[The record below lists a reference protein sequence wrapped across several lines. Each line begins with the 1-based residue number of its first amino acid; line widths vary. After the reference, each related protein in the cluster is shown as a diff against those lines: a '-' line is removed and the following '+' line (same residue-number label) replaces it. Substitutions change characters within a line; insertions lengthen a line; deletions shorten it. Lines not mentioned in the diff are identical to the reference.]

1 MSTNRDQAA
10 ASPRENRLPGRIYPG
25 WWIVFAT
32 ASGQLIQGGFVFWS
46 MGLYTATFE
55 DVFGA
60 PRAQINL
67 IETCL
72 TVTTNLLSPVAGILI
87 DRWSIR
93 HLMMIGMTAMGLG
106 LLILSQ
112 AGTLFQVWVVW
123 ASLIPLGVLL
133 IGAIP
138 SAALISRWFIRRRG
152 LALGLAATG
161 SSLGGF
167 LMPPL
172 MTWMFLEWDWR
183 TGLMV
188 AGCLCFAFLPIFY
201 GLLRNQPADLGL
213 SGEPAAPEALSA
225 ERPASAVAS
234 SASAQHQG
242 WGIPDLLRSRIF
254 WLQMIVSGTLLAVTL
269 GMLANL
275 SLHAKDLG
283 IAGQSTALL
292 YSVIAICSFSGKALM
307 GYLMDRLGI
316 QRCGYLICALLSTG
330 LLILLT
336 VQNYTGLLTGAVVM
350 GLGYG
355 GVVPLWT
362 NMPAKAFGAG
372 SVGRALG
379 VMNPLHIPIIATSA
393 PLAGYISDTTGS
405 YNGVFW
411 MYGGCC
417 AVAAIG
423 LTIMGTVMKTPGHH

>member
-1 MSTNRDQAA
+1 MTRQTLQHRGNTTPTGAG
-10 ASPRENRLPGRIYPG
+10 PVIYPG
-25 WWIVFAT
+25 WWIVLA
-32 ASGQLIQGGFVFWS
+32 AGSGQMLQGGFVFWS

-72 TVTTNLLSPVAGILI
+72 TVSTNLLSPIAGILI
-87 DRWSIR
+87 DRWSVR
-93 HLMMIGMTAMGLG
+93 HLMMIGLTALGLG
-106 LLILSQ
+106 LIVLSQ
-112 AGTLFQVWVVW
+112 AGTLLHVWVVW

-138 SAALISRWFIRRRG
+138 GAAVISRWFIRRRG

-161 SSLGGF
+161 SSVGGF

-183 TGLMV
+183 TALIM
-188 AGCLCFAFLPIFY
+188 AGCLCFAFLPVFY
-201 GLLRNQPADLGL
+201 FLLRNHPQDLGL
-213 SGEPAAPEALSA
+213 SGEPNGEAMPEAAPNA
-225 ERPASAVAS
+225 ETT
-234 SASAQHQG
+234 QWQ
-242 WGIPDLLRSRIF
+242 IPDLLKSRLF
-254 WLQMIVSGTLLAVTL
+254 WLQMIASGSLLAVTL

-283 IAGQSTALL
+283 VTGQATALL
-292 YSVIAICSFSGKALM
+292 YTMIAACSFCGKAIA

-316 QRCGYLICALLSTG
+316 QYCGYLICAFLSSG
-330 LLILLT
+330 LLILFLWHS
-336 VQNYTGLLTGAVVM
+336 YPGLLAGAVVL
-350 GLGYG
+350 GIGYG

-362 NMPAKAFGAG
+362 SMPARAFGAG

-379 VMNPLHIPIIATSA
+379 VMNPLHIPITATSA

-405 YNGVFW
+405 YDGVFW

-417 AVAAIG
+417 ALAAIA
-423 LTIMGTVMKTPGHH
+423 LTLMGSVISSSARQRR

>member
-1 MSTNRDQAA
+1 MTHQTPQHRDNMTPTQAN
-10 ASPRENRLPGRIYPG
+10 PVIYPG
-25 WWIVFAT
+25 WWIVLA
-32 ASGQLIQGGFVFWS
+32 AGSGQMLQGGFIFWS
-46 MGLYTATFE
+46 MGLYTAAFE

-72 TVTTNLLSPVAGILI
+72 TVSTNLLSPIAGILI
-87 DRWSIR
+87 DRWSVR
-93 HLMMIGMTAMGLG
+93 HLMMIGLTAMGLG
-106 LLILSQ
+106 LIVLSQ
-112 AGTLFQVWVVW
+112 AGTLLHVWAVW

-138 SAALISRWFIRRRG
+138 GAAVISRWFIRRRG

-161 SSLGGF
+161 SSIGGF

-172 MTWMFLEWDWR
+172 MTLMFLEWDWR
-183 TGLMV
+183 TALIV
-188 AGCLCFAFLPIFY
+188 AGCVCFAFMPVFY
-201 GLLRNQPADLGL
+201 FLLRNHPHDLGL
-213 SGEPAAPEALSA
+213 SGEPSSEATLAGAPHPDTTQWQIPELLKS
-225 ERPASAVAS
+225 RP
-234 SASAQHQG
+234 
-242 WGIPDLLRSRIF
+242 F
-254 WLQMIVSGTLLAVTL
+254 WLPMIASGSLLAVTL

-283 IAGQSTALL
+283 VTGQATAVLYTLIAA
-292 YSVIAICSFSGKALM
+292 CSFCGKALA

-316 QRCGYLICALLSTG
+316 QRCGYLICAFLSGG
-330 LLILLT
+330 LLILFLW
-336 VQNYTGLLTGAVVM
+336 QSYPGLVAGAVVL
-350 GLGYG
+350 GIGYG

-362 NMPAKAFGAG
+362 SMPARTFGAG

-379 VMNPLHIPIIATSA
+379 VMNPLHIPITATSA

-405 YNGVFW
+405 YDGVFW

-417 AVAAIG
+417 ALAAIA
-423 LTIMGTVMKTPGHH
+423 LTLMRSVISSPAQ